1 MRRPIQGHGY
11 LDAPVGMAPHPD
23 RLVALEN
30 DPVAVIL
37 GNLQDGVVRIDVTG
51 IFCLEGSNLF
61 QVVFLEDILALNNC
75 KRSARRRRRPS
86 GHRWKAEDDTF
97 PTVPE

>member
-1 MRRPIQGHGY
+1 
-11 LDAPVGMAPHPD
+11 MAPHPD

-75 KRSARRRRRPS
+75 KRRRRQASIVVEVGILRHGIVGILHPDGR
-86 GHRWKAEDDTF
+86 GHFT
-97 PTVPE
+97 